1 MSPSSF
7 QAGFRSRKQTPVAAD
22 RKTGSLT
29 RFFLM
34 MGLVSAFAGMGN
46 ASLAASS
53 DPGRLFYT
61 PAQRAQLESARTQTV
76 TPLGSQSKRGL
87 PDSTPPP
94 LRYDGMVIR
103 SDGKTTRWVDGK
115 PQRDGSDV
123 SGLKPGQVRADGKV
137 YEPYQVQRPVSP
149 APAVKEPAP

>member
-1 MSPSSF
+1 MSPPSL
-7 QAGFRSRKQTPVAAD
+7 QAGFRRRKQTPVAAD
-22 RKTGSLT
+22 RRTGSLT
-29 RFFLM
+29 RSLLM
-34 MGLVSAFAGMGN
+34 MGLVSAFTGIGN

-61 PAQRAQLESARTQTV
+61 PAQRAQLESARTQTA
-76 TPLGSQSKRGL
+76 TPLASQSKRGL

-94 LRYDGMVIR
+94 LRYDGVVIR

-115 PQRDGSDV
+115 PRLDGSGV

-137 YEPYQVQRPVSP
+137 YEPYQVLRPVDP
-149 APAVKEPAP
+149 APVIKAPVP